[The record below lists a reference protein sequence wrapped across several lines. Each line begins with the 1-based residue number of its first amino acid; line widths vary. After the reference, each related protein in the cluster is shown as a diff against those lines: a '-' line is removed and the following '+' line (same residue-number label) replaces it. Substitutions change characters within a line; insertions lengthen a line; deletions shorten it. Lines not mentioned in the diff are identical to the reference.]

1 MTNHHPATRCVHAGS
16 GGHNPRHGV
25 NTPVYT
31 SSAFGY
37 LDTDEN
43 QYPRYYNTPN
53 QRTVV
58 DKLCALEQGEA
69 GLLFGSG
76 MAAISTTLLGL
87 LRAGDHLLLQ
97 RDLYGGTYHFVTAEL
112 ERLNIAYTLVD
123 ASDARNFAA
132 AVQPNTRVVYVET
145 PSNPLLKITDLR
157 AVAQIAQHHGLV
169 SVIDNTFASPINQ
182 NPLALGIDVV
192 LHSGTKYL
200 GGHSDLCFGAAITSA
215 ALRERIHQ
223 RAINLGGSINATTAA
238 LIERS
243 LKTLHLRVQ
252 QQNRNAQALA
262 EYLSKHPAVKEVFY
276 PGLPSHP
283 GHATAR
289 EQMSGFGGMLSFA
302 PAVAGLDEA
311 VALMRRLRLITPA
324 ISLGGVESLICSPA
338 QTSHSKLSAEER
350 QRVGVSDALLRVSV
364 GIEDADDLVADLEQ
378 ALGGVGESAE
388 NSTRSTPYE
397 LGADLFGVEG
407 SR

>member
-1 MTNHHPATRCVHAGS
+1 MPSHHSATRCVHAGTEN
-16 GGHNPRHGV
+16 HDPRHGV

-37 LDTDEN
+37 LDTEEN

-76 MAAISTTLLGL
+76 MAAISTTMLALLQ
-87 LRAGDHLLLQ
+87 AGDHLLLQ

-112 ERLNIAYTLVD
+112 ERLGIAYSLVD
-123 ASDARNFAA
+123 ASDMDKFAA
-132 AVQPNTRVVYVET
+132 AVQPNTRVIYVET

-157 AVAQIAQHHGLV
+157 AVAQIAQSRGLV

-182 NPLALGIDVV
+182 NPLALGINVV
-192 LHSGTKYL
+192 IHSGTKYL
-200 GGHSDLCFGAAITSA
+200 GGHSDLCFGAVVTSA
-215 ALRERIHQ
+215 TLRERIHR

-252 QQNRNAQALA
+252 QQNCNAQQVA
-262 EYLSKHPAVKEVFY
+262 EFLDQHPAVRTVHY
-276 PGLPSHP
+276 PGLPHHP
-283 GHATAR
+283 GHSVAR
-289 EQMSGFGGMLSFA
+289 EQMSGFGGMLSFV
-302 PAVAGLDEA
+302 PEVPGLAEA
-311 VALMRRLRLITPA
+311 VALMRRLRVIIPA
-324 ISLGGVESLICSPA
+324 LSLGGVESLICSPA
-338 QTSHSKLSAEER
+338 QTSHSKLTPEER
-350 QRVGVSDALLRVSV
+350 QQAGVEDTLLRVSV
-364 GIEDADDLVADLEQ
+364 GIEYADDLIADLEQ
-378 ALGGVGESAE
+378 ALVGVRQPVGTA
-388 NSTRSTPYE
+388 
-397 LGADLFGVEG
+397 
-407 SR
+407 